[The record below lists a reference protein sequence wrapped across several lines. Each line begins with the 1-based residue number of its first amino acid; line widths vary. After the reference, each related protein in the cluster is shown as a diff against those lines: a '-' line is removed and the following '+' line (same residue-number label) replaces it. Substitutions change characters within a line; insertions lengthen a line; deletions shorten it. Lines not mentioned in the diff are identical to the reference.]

1 MDKRYEV
8 YCLTDPHFYDAP
20 SSHAGTQGRF
30 RQTGGALP
38 ASWVREKVGDWLA
51 CRPTEVRLPPQGW
64 KIHVSA
70 CLDNAQSILD
80 EVWNHCVPRGVAF
93 KFLPDLETLFLA
105 NAKYAH
111 RGSSGK
117 FVTVYPRDETECER
131 LLTELDAVLGGRS
144 GPYILSDLRWR
155 DGPLHVRYG
164 AFADRYCVS
173 ADGVVHQAVAD
184 PSGRLVPDVRGPTF
198 QVPDW
203 VELPGFLEPQLAAS
217 RSTTVADLPYR
228 IDRAL
233 HFSNGGGLYAGVD
246 RRTEERVV
254 LKEARP
260 YAGLTPDGA
269 DAVTRLE
276 REREALERLRGLRCV
291 PALRDRFELGGHHF
305 LVEDFVEGKPLHQ
318 LIVERSPLAALDPAP
333 AAFPEY
339 TAWALDVLR
348 RVRDAVA
355 AVHERDVVIGDVHPF
370 NVLVRPDDTVVL
382 IDFEG
387 ASDVAHAHHQVL
399 AAPGFHAPG
408 SATGF
413 GIDRYAVACLTISL
427 FLPLTGLIELDRGKA
442 AQLAREAA
450 HLFPVPDDLL
460 DEAVRTITG
469 ADGAST
475 GTGGATTGAGD
486 VTAGGDGAVTG
497 VGDGGATSSGARTGR
512 AADVRA
518 GGDDEPRIEPDHVG
532 WLRARESITAAILA
546 SATPSRDD
554 RLFPG
559 DIEQFAAPGGGLGM
573 AHGAAGVLYALDV
586 TGAGRHPD
594 HEDWLIQHALHPPPG
609 TRLGLYDGLHGVAFA
624 LDQLGHHEEAVKVL
638 DMCLTERWQN
648 LALDLKGGLS
658 GIGLTLLHFADTTG
672 DAAHRAAAQR
682 VASAVADRLG
692 PADGVPET
700 SGGAHPRAG
709 LMYGSSGP
717 ALLFLRLHEHD
728 GDPAHLDLAATAL
741 RQDLRRCVVREEGSM
756 EVNEGFRTM
765 PYLAD
770 GSVGI
775 GMVLDDYLALRP
787 DEEFAT
793 AADAIREAS
802 RASFY
807 VEPGLFDGVAGMI
820 LHRGRAHPPGTAAA
834 RDPVVAAHIRRLSR
848 HACLLDGRLAFP
860 GEQLMRLSMDLAT
873 GGAGVALALGAACHA
888 TPTGLPFLTPGRSAP
903 DIPVP
908 QRVQERR

>member
-8 YCLTDPHFYDAP
+8 YCLTHPHFYDAP
-20 SSHAGTQGRF
+20 SSHGGTHGRF
-30 RQTGGALP
+30 RQTRAPLPGA
-38 ASWVREKVGDWLA
+38 WQREKVGEWLA
-51 CRPTEVRLPPQGW
+51 LRPVGVQLPPQGW

-80 EVWNHCVPRGVAF
+80 EVWDYCVPRRIAF
-93 KFLPDLETLFLA
+93 KFLPGLETLFLA

-117 FVTVYPRDETECER
+117 FVTVYPTDEAECER
-131 LLTELDAVLGGRS
+131 VLTELGDILDGRP

-173 ADGVVHQAVAD
+173 ADGVVEQAVTD
-184 PSGRLVPDVRGPTF
+184 PSGRLVPDVRGPVF
-198 QVPDW
+198 RLPEW
-203 VELPGFLEPQLAAS
+203 VELPGFLEPHLAAS
-217 RSTTVADLPYR
+217 RRTTVADLPYR

-246 RRTEERVV
+246 RRNEDRVV

-260 YAGLTPDGA
+260 HAGLTPDGA
-269 DAVTRLE
+269 DAVTRLR
-276 REREALERLRGLRCV
+276 REREALERLRGLACV
-291 PALRDRFELGGHHF
+291 PALRDHFELGGHHF
-305 LVEDFVEGKPLHQ
+305 VVEDLIEGKPLHQ
-318 LIVERSPLAALDPAP
+318 LIVERSPLAALDPDP
-333 AAFPEY
+333 AAFAEY
-339 TAWALDVLR
+339 TTWALAVFG

-355 AVHERDVVIGDVHPF
+355 AVHERGIVIGDVHTF
-370 NVLVRPDDTVVL
+370 NVMVRPDDTVVL

-387 ASDVAHAHHQVL
+387 ASDVAHAQHQVL
-399 AAPGFHAPG
+399 AAPGFHAPRT
-408 SATGF
+408 ATGF
-413 GIDRYAVACLTISL
+413 DIDRYALACLEICL

-442 AQLAREAA
+442 GQLAREAGR
-450 HLFPVPDDLL
+450 LFPLPDRLL
-460 DEAVRTITG
+460 DEAVRTI
-469 ADGAST
+469 S
-475 GTGGATTGAGD
+475 
-486 VTAGGDGAVTG
+486 
-497 VGDGGATSSGARTGR
+497 GDGGTDAGTRPASIGGTD
-512 AADVRA
+512 AD
-518 GGDDEPRIEPDHVG
+518 PRLEPDHAG
-532 WLRARESITAAILA
+532 WLRARESITSAILA
-546 SATPSRDD
+546 SATPERDD

-559 DIEQFAAPGGGLGM
+559 DIEQFTAPGGGLGL

-586 TGAGRHPD
+586 TGAGRHVD
-594 HEDWLIQHALHPPPG
+594 HEEWLIRHALQPPPG
-609 TRLGLYDGLHGVAFA
+609 SRLGLYDGLLGVAFV
-624 LDQLGHHEEAVKVL
+624 LDRLGHPEEAVKIV
-638 DMCLTERWQN
+638 DMCLGERWQN

-658 GIGLTLLHFADTTG
+658 GLGLGLLRFAVATG
-672 DAAHRAAAQR
+672 DAAFRDAARR
-682 VASAVADRLG
+682 VAAAVADRLG
-692 PADGVPET
+692 PADAVPQT
-700 SGGAHPRAG
+700 SGGDHPRAG

-756 EVNEGFRTM
+756 EVNEGYRTM

-775 GMVLDDYLALRP
+775 GMVLEDFLTRRADD
-787 DEEFAT
+787 EFAT

-820 LHRGRAHPPGTAAA
+820 LHRSRAHPPGTAAA
-834 RDPVVAAHIRRLSR
+834 RDPVVAAHIRRLAR
-848 HACLLDGRLAFP
+848 HACVLDGRLAFP

-873 GGAGVALALGAACHA
+873 GGAGVVLALGAACHSA
-888 TPTGLPFLTPGRSAP
+888 PTGLPFLTPGLSAL
-903 DIPVP
+903 DITVP
-908 QRVQERR
+908 HDVRERR